1 MTDYMLTVRGGLGFR
16 DVQVNNAG
24 DIREAIA
31 VAEAVMRPRRVDHGR
46 GGIGSAFNPA
56 IVIDCESGDVES
68 RHDREALTSMTL
80 VKSSSVRAIQAVLAS
95 NARRAK
101 ATS

>member
-24 DIREAIA
+24 DIREAID
-31 VAEAVMRPRRVDHGR
+31 VAEKVCGGRVDHGR